1 MLYRFCHSA
10 YCWNETFM
18 AHLVA
23 RLSAGRHF
31 TAMCTCSRACTPLP
45 VMRSPAPAICTCSAL
60 CQSRA
65 RSINGRYWRS
75 SIDLHGTQYL
85 TWANPVMIMFRKAR
99 GSGTSHSLSINA
111 YVIDR
116 LSVVV
121 LWSSRSCRRLWST
134 RLLLGSLHEETC
146 PCLRPRPSHSV

>member
-10 YCWNETFM
+10 NYCWNETFL

-23 RLSAGRHF
+23 RLSMGRHF
-31 TAMCTCSRACTPLP
+31 IAMCACSRAHALLP
-45 VMRSPAPAICTCSAL
+45 VTPHPCPLCNAL
-60 CQSRA
+60 YWSCAQS
-65 RSINGRYWRS
+65 IDGRYWRS

-85 TWANPVMIMFRKAR
+85 TWANPVMIVFRKAR

-146 PCLRPRPSHSV
+146 PGLRPRPSHSV